1 MTNQIRG
8 LVFEAPNRPVVTSLP
23 MPEPDQNELLIRT
36 RAVGICHSDYEL
48 LAGRYIIPISYPV
61 TPGHEWCGEV
71 VDKGRA
77 VSGFEI
83 GDRVVGE
90 CVIKTPARLHHFGF
104 SMDGADRE
112 YFTARPE
119 WLHKVPDALND
130 KAGALIEPFTCGFYA
145 VLRNGGTNASE
156 TVVVSGGGTIGLVS
170 AAAAIGMGARTIVV
184 DPIAKRRQ
192 IALKLGANAA
202 VDPSSGDAAAQVME
216 LTAGK
221 GADLV
226 IEASGH
232 DASLASVFD
241 YARQDGRLSMVGINI
256 GKKIGVELGKIQMK
270 NLQVRGCIGS
280 PGIWPAAIRF
290 LERTGLDLSPI
301 QTHDFSL
308 TDSVDAFEFGK
319 DPQKSIKI
327 TLLNS

>member
-8 LVFEAPNRPVVTSLP
+8 LVFEKPNQPVIATMP

-36 RAVGICHSDYEL
+36 KAVGICHSDYEL
-48 LAGRYIIPISYPV
+48 LSGNYIIPISYPV

-71 VDKGRA
+71 VDKGKNVA
-77 VSGFEI
+77 GFEI

-90 CVIKTPARLHHFGF
+90 CVIKTPERIHHFGF
-104 SMDGADRE
+104 SMSGADRE
-112 YFTARPE
+112 YFAARPE
-119 WLHKVPDALND
+119 WLHKLPDSLDD

-156 TVVVSGGGTIGLVS
+156 TVVISGGGTIGLVS

-184 DPIAKRRQ
+184 DPIAKRRE
-192 IALKLGANAA
+192 IALKLGA
-202 VDPSSGDAAAQVME
+202 AAALDPRENAVGEIKEMTQ
-216 LTAGK
+216 GR

-226 IEASGH
+226 VEASGH
-232 DASLASVFD
+232 DTSLASIFD
-241 YARQDGRLSMVGINI
+241 YVREEGRVSMVGINI
-256 GKKIGVELGKIQMK
+256 GKKIPVELGKIQIK

-280 PGIWPAAIRF
+280 PGVWPAAIRF

-301 QTHDFSL
+301 QTHDFDL
-308 TDSVDAFEFGK
+308 LDSVNAFEFGK
-319 DPQKSIKI
+319 DQQKSIKI
-327 TLLNS
+327 TLLNG

>member
-1 MTNQIRG
+1 MTNEIRG
-8 LVFEAPNRPVVTSLP
+8 LIFEEPNHPIITTMP
-23 MPEPDQNELLIRT
+23 MPEPDANELLIRT
-36 RAVGICHSDYEL
+36 KAVGICHSDYEL

-61 TPGHEWCGEV
+61 TPGHEWCGEI
-71 VDKGRA
+71 VDKGRN

-90 CVIKTPARLHHFGF
+90 CVIKTPERIHHFGF
-104 SMDGADRE
+104 SMGGADRE
-112 YFTARPE
+112 YFVARPE
-119 WLHKVPDALND
+119 WLHKLPDALDD
-130 KAGALIEPFTCGFYA
+130 KAGAMIEPFTCGFYA

-184 DPIAKRRQ
+184 DPIARRRETAMQ
-192 IALKLGANAA
+192 LGA
-202 VDPSSGDAAAQVME
+202 AAALDPGDDAVAQIKDMTE
-216 LTAGK
+216 GR

-241 YARQDGRLSMVGINI
+241 YVREEGRVSMVGINI
-256 GKKIGVELGKIQMK
+256 GKKISVELGKIQIK

-280 PGIWPAAIRF
+280 PGVWPAAIRF

-308 TDSVDAFEFGK
+308 VDSVNAFEFGK
-319 DPQKSIKI
+319 NPQKSIKI